1 MSLDTNLQGETK
13 IFYIIDKKDYIVIRS
28 IDEGIHRA
36 NKKAISRAATVQKW
50 TIVPRQYIDQS
61 EAFIPSL

>member
-13 IFYIIDKKDYIVIRS
+13 TFFITDLKDLVIRA

-50 TIVPRQYIDQS
+50 TIVPR
-61 EAFIPSL
+61 